1 MNFDWFHL
9 AVWWTSV
16 CYKSSPEICRASTPI
31 HPYRSALPFL
41 LLSICLNPHENIC
54 EASLQNTAP
63 ERREGAAEESRG
75 KEGRRRG
82 EGGAGGICEERDR
95 VGERTAEATTGVSTI
110 VLKTPGWNSKDV
122 AESLSPSLSPSRR
135 GAYLFRNEARS
146 GTHERAALPPP
157 SKSSDVARRAHDV
170 IVVAETK
177 LSLHRALPLPLP
189 RQLYVGVLLE
199 RS

>member
-1 MNFDWFHL
+1 MKI
-9 AVWWTSV
+9 SV
-16 CYKSSPEICRASTPI
+16 KQAYKTLRQKGERGQPKKA
-31 HPYRSALPFL
+31 
-41 LLSICLNPHENIC
+41 
-54 EASLQNTAP
+54 EAKKVGGE
-63 ERREGAAEESRG
+63 ER
-75 KEGRRRG
+75 

-95 VGERTAEATTGVSTI
+95 VGVRTAQATTGVSTI

-122 AESLSPSLSPSRR
+122 AESLSPSLFPSRR

-189 RQLYVGVLLE
+189 PQLYVGVLLE

>member
-16 CYKSSPEICRASTPI
+16 CYKSSPEICRASTSI

-122 AESLSPSLSPSRR
+122 AESLSPSPSLSFASR
-135 GAYLFRNEARS
+135 S
-146 GTHERAALPPP
+146 
-157 SKSSDVARRAHDV
+157 V
-170 IVVAETK
+170 
-177 LSLHRALPLPLP
+177 SL
-189 RQLYVGVLLE
+189 
-199 RS
+199 